1 MIEEQQLKNACS
13 DLTTIFDFV
22 RWTVSQFNQADI
34 YFGHGT
40 DNAWD
45 EARSLVFQAISLPVD
60 DLSQVYQ
67 AKLTLDEKQIILDLV
82 EQRVNQNKPLAYLTN
97 MSWFCDLPF
106 YVDERVLV
114 PRSPIGELIE
124 KQFSQ
129 FIEPSSVNR
138 ILDLCTGSACI
149 AIACA
154 HAFENAEVDAADISA
169 DALEVAE
176 INIDQHGLWQQVTP
190 IQSDVF
196 SGLQGQVYDLIV
208 SNPPY
213 VDQEDMDD
221 LPAEFRHEPEL
232 GLASGFDGLEITET
246 ILAQACDHLSEQ
258 GVLIVEVGN
267 SYIHLEHKYPQVPF
281 KWIEFERGGHG
292 VFMIDKPTLEQHK
305 HVFSK

>member
-1 MIEEQQLKNACS
+1 MHIEFNRPYSGLASKDAVNEVLLGTRFAGGGNYSQKCQ
-13 DLTTIFDFV
+13 DFF
-22 RWTVSQFNQADI
+22 RDKYGFEHN
-34 YFGHGT
+34 
-40 DNAWD
+40 
-45 EARSLVFQAISLPVD
+45 
-60 DLSQVYQ
+60 
-67 AKLTLDEKQIILDLV
+67 
-82 EQRVNQNKPLAYLTN
+82 YLTSSCTDALE
-97 MSWFCDLPF
+97 MCAMLLKISKGDQVIIPSFS
-106 YVDERVLV
+106 YV
-114 PRSPIGELIE
+114 
-124 KQFSQ
+124 
-129 FIEPSSVNR
+129 
-138 ILDLCTGSACI
+138 T
-149 AIACA
+149 CA
-154 HAFENAEVDAADISA
+154 HAFENAEVDAADISV

-232 GLASGFDGLEITET
+232 GLASGYDGLEITET

-267 SYIHLEHKYPQVPF
+267 SYIHLEQKYPQVPF